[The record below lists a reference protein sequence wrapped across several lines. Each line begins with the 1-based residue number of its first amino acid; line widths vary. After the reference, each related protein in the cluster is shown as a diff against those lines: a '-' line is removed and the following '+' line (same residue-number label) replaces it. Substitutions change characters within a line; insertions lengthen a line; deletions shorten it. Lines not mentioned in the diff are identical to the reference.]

1 MSLTS
6 RRELL
11 AVVAPRYR
19 AARGEEH
26 HRILEEFVAST
37 GYHRKYAL
45 SVLNHPITKGP
56 TRTKRV
62 RPRQYVFA
70 VQQALVTCWRAAN
83 GICSKRLVP
92 YLPEL
97 VRVLEQHGE
106 LHLEAQTKARL
117 LALSP
122 ATADRLLQAERK
134 RAKPHGLGST
144 KPGTLLK
151 SAIPIRT
158 FAEWDEAQPGFTEI
172 DLVMHCGPTTRGEY
186 LHSLTVTDIA
196 TGWTECVALRNRGQ
210 QTVFRA
216 LVLARGRLPF
226 PLRGIDSDNGGEFIN
241 AHLLRYCQ
249 DEQLTFTRSR
259 PYKKNDQAYM
269 EQKNWSIVR
278 QLVGYERYE
287 SLSAYEALRALYE
300 VIRLYVNF
308 FQPSMKLVS
317 KEREGSKVKKRY
329 DQAKTPY
336 QRVLE
341 AERVSEEVKARLRQ
355 HSSMLSSIRWHSCVR
370 CSACRP
376 SCGSWQ
382 PESRQSKS
390 RLRRRRRLLDNR
402 ARDVASMNQ
411 RRPVRRAATL
421 AGAERRRAAAPLPPK
436 LDY

>member
-1 MSLTS
+1 MMSLTS

-11 AVVAPRYR
+11 ALVAPRYR
-19 AARGEEH
+19 AARGEERG
-26 HRILEEFVAST
+26 RILEEFVAST

-45 SVLNHPITKGP
+45 SVLNHPITKGAA
-56 TRTKRV
+56 RKKRV

-97 VRVLEQHGE
+97 VRVLEHHGE
-106 LHLEAQTKARL
+106 LHLEAQTKERL

-122 ATADRLLQAERK
+122 ATADRLLHAERA
-134 RAKPHGLGST
+134 RAKPHGLGTT

-158 FAEWDEAQPGFTEI
+158 FAEWDEAVPGFTEI
-172 DLVMHCGPTTRGEY
+172 DLVVHCGPTTRGEY
-186 LHSLTVTDIA
+186 LHSLTVTDVA

-210 QTVFRA
+210 QSVFQA
-216 LVLARGRLPF
+216 LVLARERLPF
-226 PLRGIDSDNGGEFIN
+226 PLRGIDSDNGSEFIN

-249 DEQLTFTRSR
+249 EQELTFTRSR
-259 PYKKNDQAYM
+259 PYKKNDQAYV

-287 SLSAYEALRALYE
+287 SASACEALAALYE
-300 VIRLYVNF
+300 VVRLYVNF
-308 FQPSMKLVS
+308 FQPSLKLVS
-317 KEREGSKVKKRY
+317 KERVGSKVKKKY

-341 AERVSEEVKARLRQ
+341 SEQVSQEVKVRLRQ
-355 HSSMLSSIRWHSCVR
+355 
-370 CSACRP
+370 
-376 SCGSWQ
+376 Q
-382 PESRQSKS
+382 Y
-390 RLRRRRRLLDNR
+390 
-402 ARDVASMNQ
+402 
-411 RRPVRRAATL
+411 ATL
-421 AGAERRRAAAPLPPK
+421 NPVALLRQMQRLQAVLWKLAAGEPTEQEAAHASS
-436 LDY
+436 

>member
-1 MSLTS
+1 MMSIAS

-19 AARGEEH
+19 AAEGQERT
-26 HRILEEFVAST
+26 RILEEFLAST

-45 SVLNHPITKGP
+45 SLLNHPMTKAA
-56 TRTKRV
+56 RRKKRA
-62 RPRQYVFA
+62 RRRQYVFA

-97 VRVLEQHGE
+97 VRVLEEHGE
-106 LHLEAQTKARL
+106 LHLEAPTKERL

-134 RAKPHGLGST
+134 QAKPHGLGTT

-158 FAEWDEAQPGFTEI
+158 FAEWNETEPGFTEI
-172 DLVMHCGPTTRGEY
+172 DLVAHCGGNTRGEY
-186 LHSLTVTDIA
+186 LHSLTMTDVA
-196 TGWTECVALRNRGQ
+196 TGWTECAALRNRGQ
-210 QTVFRA
+210 QAVFEG
-216 LVLARGRLPF
+216 LVLARQRLPF
-226 PLRGIDSDNGGEFIN
+226 ALRGIDSDNGSEFIN

-249 DEQLTFTRSR
+249 QEQLTFTRAR
-259 PYKKNDQAYM
+259 PYKKNDQAYV
-269 EQKNWSIVR
+269 EQKNWTIVR
-278 QLVGYERYE
+278 QLVGYDRLE
-287 SLSAYEALRALYE
+287 SLSAYEALGALYE

-317 KEREGSKVKKRY
+317 KAREGSKVKKKY

-341 AERVSEEVKARLRQ
+341 AEQVSEEVKARLRQ
-355 HSSMLSSIRWHSCVR
+355 
-370 CSACRP
+370 
-376 SCGSWQ
+376 Q
-382 PESRQSKS
+382 Y
-390 RLRRRRRLLDNR
+390 
-402 ARDVASMNQ
+402 
-411 RRPVRRAATL
+411 ATL
-421 AGAERRRAAAPLPPK
+421 NPMALLRQMQRLQSVLWKLAAGEPTETEAAQPAMASS
-436 LDY
+436 

>member
-1 MSLTS
+1 MMSVTS

-11 AVVAPRYR
+11 AVVSPRYR
-19 AARGEEH
+19 AARGEERG
-26 HRILEEFVAST
+26 RILEEFVAST

-45 SVLNHPITKGP
+45 TLLNHPITRGTARKK
-56 TRTKRV
+56 RT

-97 VRVLEQHGE
+97 VRVLDQHGE
-106 LHLEAQTKARL
+106 LHLEPQTKARL
-117 LALSP
+117 LALSA

-134 RAKPHGLGST
+134 LAKPHGLGTT

-172 DLVMHCGPTTRGEY
+172 DLVVHCGTTTRGEY

-210 QTVFRA
+210 QTVFQA
-216 LVLARGRLPF
+216 LVVARGRLPF
-226 PLRGIDSDNGGEFIN
+226 PLRGIDSDNGSEFIN

-249 DEQLTFTRSR
+249 DQELTFTRSR
-259 PYKKNDQAYM
+259 PYKKNDQAYV

-287 SLSAYEALRALYE
+287 SLAAYEALCALYE
-300 VIRLYVNF
+300 VVRLYINF
-308 FQPSMKLVS
+308 YQPSMKLLT
-317 KEREGSKVKKRY
+317 KERVGSKVKKTY
-329 DQAKTPY
+329 DPAKTPY

-341 AERVSEEVKARLRQ
+341 SEQVSDEVKARLRQ
-355 HSSMLSSIRWHSCVR
+355 
-370 CSACRP
+370 
-376 SCGSWQ
+376 Q
-382 PESRQSKS
+382 Y
-390 RLRRRRRLLDNR
+390 
-402 ARDVASMNQ
+402 
-411 RRPVRRAATL
+411 ATL
-421 AGAERRRAAAPLPPK
+421 NPVALLRQMQRLQALLWKLAVGEPAEQETAQPASS
-436 LDY
+436 

>member
-1 MSLTS
+1 
-6 RRELL
+6 
-11 AVVAPRYR
+11 VAPRYR
-19 AARGEEH
+19 GARAEERS
-26 HRILEEFVAST
+26 RILEEFVAST

-45 SVLNHPITKGP
+45 SLLNHPITKG
-56 TRTKRV
+56 TARKKRV
-62 RPRQYVFA
+62 RPRQYAFA
-70 VQQALVTCWRAAN
+70 VQQGLVTCWRAAN

-106 LHLEAQTKARL
+106 LHLDASTKARL

-122 ATADRLLQAERK
+122 ATADRLLRAERT
-134 RAKPHGLGST
+134 RAKPHGLGTT

-158 FAEWDEAQPGFTEI
+158 FAEWDEAVPGFTEI
-172 DLVMHCGPTTRGEY
+172 DLVVHCGSTTRGEY
-186 LHSLTVTDIA
+186 LHSLTVTDVA

-210 QTVFRA
+210 QAVFQA

-226 PLRGIDSDNGGEFIN
+226 PLRGIDSDNGSEFIN

-259 PYKKNDQAYM
+259 PYKKNDQAYV

-300 VIRLYVNF
+300 VVRLYVNF
-308 FQPSMKLVS
+308 FQPSMKLLS
-317 KEREGSKVKKRY
+317 KEREGSKVKKTY
-329 DQAKTPY
+329 DRAKTPY

-341 AERVSEEVKARLRQ
+341 SEQVSEEVKARLRQ
-355 HSSMLSSIRWHSCVR
+355 
-370 CSACRP
+370 
-376 SCGSWQ
+376 Q
-382 PESRQSKS
+382 Y
-390 RLRRRRRLLDNR
+390 
-402 ARDVASMNQ
+402 
-411 RRPVRRAATL
+411 
-421 AGAERRRAAAPLPPK
+421 APLNPVALLRQMQRLQAVLWK
-436 LDY
+436 LAAGEPTEQETAPAASS

>member
-1 MSLTS
+1 MMSMTS

-19 AARGEEH
+19 AARGEERG
-26 HRILEEFVAST
+26 RILEEFLAST

-45 SVLNHPITKGP
+45 SLLNHPITKA
-56 TRTKRV
+56 TARKKRA
-62 RPRQYVFA
+62 RPRQYAFA
-70 VQQALVTCWRAAN
+70 VQQALVICWRAAN

-106 LHLEAQTKARL
+106 LHLEAQTKERL

-134 RAKPHGLGST
+134 RAKPHGLGTT

-158 FAEWDEAQPGFTEI
+158 FAEWDEAEPGFTEI
-172 DLVMHCGPTTRGEY
+172 DLVVHCGSTTRGEY
-186 LHSLTVTDIA
+186 LYSLTVTDVA

-210 QTVFRA
+210 QTVFQA
-216 LVLARGRLPF
+216 LLLARGRLPF
-226 PLRGIDSDNGGEFIN
+226 PLRGIDSDNGSEFIN

-259 PYKKNDQAYM
+259 PYKKNDQAYV

-287 SLSAYEALRALYE
+287 SASAYQALQALYE
-300 VIRLYVNF
+300 VIRRYINF
-308 FQPSMKLVS
+308 FQPSMKLVA
-317 KEREGSKVKKRY
+317 KERVGSKVKKRY
-329 DQAKTPY
+329 DKAKTPY

-341 AERVSEEVKARLRQ
+341 SERVTQESKARLRQ
-355 HSSMLSSIRWHSCVR
+355 
-370 CSACRP
+370 
-376 SCGSWQ
+376 Q
-382 PESRQSKS
+382 Y
-390 RLRRRRRLLDNR
+390 
-402 ARDVASMNQ
+402 
-411 RRPVRRAATL
+411 ATL
-421 AGAERRRAAAPLPPK
+421 NPVALLRQMQRLQAVLWKLVAGEPAEPETAQVGAASS
-436 LDY
+436 

>member
-1 MSLTS
+1 MMSITS

-19 AARGEEH
+19 AARGEERTH
-26 HRILEEFVAST
+26 ILEEFIAST
-37 GYHRKYAL
+37 SYHRKYAL
-45 SVLNHPITKGP
+45 SLLNHPITKG
-56 TRTKRV
+56 TARKKRA

-70 VQQALVTCWRAAN
+70 VQQALLTCWRAAH

-106 LHLEAQTKARL
+106 LHLDTPTKERL
-117 LALSP
+117 LALSA

-134 RAKPHGLGST
+134 LAKPHGLGTT
-144 KPGTLLK
+144 KPGILLK

-158 FAEWDEAQPGFTEI
+158 FAEWDEAEPGFTEI
-172 DLVMHCGPTTRGEY
+172 DLVVHCGTTTRGEY
-186 LHSLTVTDIA
+186 LHSLTMTDIA

-210 QTVFRA
+210 QTVFQA
-216 LVLARGRLPF
+216 LLLARGRLPF
-226 PLRGIDSDNGGEFIN
+226 PLRGIDSDNGSEFIN

-259 PYKKNDQAYM
+259 PYKKNDQAYV

-287 SLSAYEALRALYE
+287 SLSAYEALQALYE
-300 VIRLYVNF
+300 VIRLYINF
-308 FQPSMKLVS
+308 FQPSMKLVA
-317 KEREGSKVKKRY
+317 KERVGSKVKKKY

-341 AERVSEEVKARLRQ
+341 SEQVTDEVKATLCQQYATLNPVALLRQ
-355 HSSMLSSIRWHSCVR
+355 MQRLQAVLWKLAVGEPPEQETAQSASS
-370 CSACRP
+370 
-376 SCGSWQ
+376 
-382 PESRQSKS
+382 
-390 RLRRRRRLLDNR
+390 
-402 ARDVASMNQ
+402 
-411 RRPVRRAATL
+411 
-421 AGAERRRAAAPLPPK
+421 
-436 LDY
+436 

>member
-1 MSLTS
+1 MMSVTS

-19 AARGEEH
+19 AARGQERG
-26 HRILEEFVAST
+26 RILEEFVAST

-45 SVLNHPITKGP
+45 TLLNHPITKG
-56 TRTKRV
+56 TARKQRR

-83 GICSKRLVP
+83 GICSKRLLP

-106 LHLEAQTKARL
+106 LHLEAATKARL
-117 LALSP
+117 LVLSP

-134 RAKPHGLGST
+134 LAKPHGLGTT

-158 FAEWDEAQPGFTEI
+158 FAEWDEAQPGFSEI
-172 DLVMHCGPTTRGEY
+172 DLVVHCGTTTRGEY

-210 QTVFRA
+210 QTVFQA

-226 PLRGIDSDNGGEFIN
+226 PLRGIDSDNGSEFIN

-249 DEQLTFTRSR
+249 QEELTFTRSR
-259 PYKKNDQAYM
+259 PYKKNDQAYV

-287 SLSAYEALRALYE
+287 SLAAYEALCALYE
-300 VIRLYVNF
+300 VVRLYVNF
-308 FQPSMKLVS
+308 FQPSMKLLS
-317 KEREGSKVKKRY
+317 KERVGSKVKKTY
-329 DQAKTPY
+329 DSAKTPY

-341 AERVSEEVKARLRQ
+341 SEQVSEEVRARLRQ
-355 HSSMLSSIRWHSCVR
+355 
-370 CSACRP
+370 
-376 SCGSWQ
+376 Q
-382 PESRQSKS
+382 Y
-390 RLRRRRRLLDNR
+390 
-402 ARDVASMNQ
+402 
-411 RRPVRRAATL
+411 ATL
-421 AGAERRRAAAPLPPK
+421 NPVALLRQMQRLQAAFWK
-436 LDY
+436 LAVGEPTEQETALSASS